1 MIVPSRQ
8 RPQAVAEMHQ
18 AVVEAGT
25 TIGTVM
31 FVVDDDDSTWL
42 DYAAS
47 VEKIGDQRILAV
59 RLGPVDERIPGMV
72 QSLNVAAEYQAGIGS
87 VFAIGFMGD
96 DHRPRASAVPWD
108 HAYVAQ
114 LKQLGSG
121 MVYGNDLFQGP
132 NIPTQIAMTSDIIRA
147 LGYMVWP
154 RFHHLYVDNMWLA
167 LGEATGCIRYM
178 PDVIVEH
185 MHPAAGKSEMDE
197 GYARVNAG
205 EVATHDH
212 GVFQQYLTEQLAGDA
227 EKIRAMRS
235 AVEPESGDRA
245 APIECECD
253 DLDVDDDTMSCN
265 SYAAGGPCD
274 SSTEK

>member
-1 MIVPSRQ
+1 MTELLMIVPSRG
-8 RPQAVAEMHQ
+8 RPQAVAEMYE

-31 FVVDDDDSTWL
+31 FAVDDNDETWP
-42 DYAAS
+42 DYVAS
-47 VEKIGDQRILAV
+47 VEKISDQRILAV

-72 QSLNVAAEYQAGIGS
+72 QSLNPMAKYHASLGS

-114 LKQLGSG
+114 LRQLGTG

-185 MHPAAGKSEMDE
+185 MHPAAGKSAMDE
-197 GYARVNAG
+197 GYARVNAE
-205 EVATHDH
+205 EVATYDH
-212 GVFQQYLTEQLAGDA
+212 GVFQQYLTEQLPGDA
-227 EKIRAMRS
+227 DKVRALRS
-235 AVEPESGDRA
+235 
-245 APIECECD
+245 
-253 DLDVDDDTMSCN
+253 N
-265 SYAAGGPCD
+265 
-274 SSTEK
+274 